1 MVALIYKTCQRNSI
15 GILFAFFLFRLL
27 MITCKPINYLSKY
40 KLKGGGV
47 CFLLFSCNPICACW
61 DAHLDVI
68 FFFSVYVVREIQSGS
83 AGCPPS
89 FVVSL
94 SSNTC
99 PNVSFFIQSLNYFPK
114 NARNFEHNDFRKC
127 ATLILLLQHVNKLP
141 LDTVREKPLK
151 ITTKWFPNGNWIK
164 RKCQIFKYDFV
175 DLVKSGK
182 WRQWRKRMTQK
193 DFERGLFSSRCK

>member
-68 FFFSVYVVREIQSGS
+68 FFFLYMLCVRSNRD
-83 AGCPPS
+83 PPGALLR
-89 FVVSL
+89 L
-94 SSNTC
+94 SSLYHQTL
-99 PNVSFFIQSLNYFPK
+99 VQTFLFSFNHSIISLK
-114 NARNFEHNDFRKC
+114 MH
-127 ATLILLLQHVNKLP
+127 ATLNTTTLGNVP
-141 LDTVREKPLK
+141 LWYYYCSMLINCP
-151 ITTKWFPNGNWIK
+151 WI
-164 RKCQIFKYDFV
+164 QW
-175 DLVKSGK
+175 GK
-182 WRQWRKRMTQK
+182 NP
-193 DFERGLFSSRCK
+193 